1 MSYIKGKFKH
11 IIFESESGYRV
22 GLFKVNETDDENI
35 PTNKLI
41 TYTGYFMK
49 TNDND
54 NYVLNGKY
62 IFHDRY
68 GYQFSTD
75 NYEKIVPEGKD
86 AILDFLTSSFVKGC
100 GEVTA
105 KKIYKV
111 FGNDSLYK
119 IKENKSNLE
128 LVEGINEKKR
138 EQIYNSVC
146 KYFDNDALIVELKNM
161 GFSVKETMNL
171 INKFGKKI
179 KDIINKNIY
188 DLSDE
193 INFKKLDEIFLS
205 NNDMEDDRRV
215 KACLIET
222 MKYLTFSTGDIYLYK
237 EYLIKLY
244 NYKVDINNKKKIL
257 EKLNTINIEGCVI
270 PEYAL
275 FNGKDLIGVQME
287 YLYDYDALYDL
298 LSIKNIDYNIRKN
311 IAIKICQIILEIEKN
326 DAIYYDI
333 HEDNFLIRNQNVKT
347 IDMDSILLRSRF
359 DNEEYEINRLEARR
373 RLIYLCMQLLLNTID
388 FNITNIKDSRAKS
401 IYALSSKKQK
411 ELYDFA
417 FLDMNNEINPLDYL
431 DYFNEDYTEGMKKIL
446 CLR

>member
-1 MSYIKGKFKH
+1 MQSKQLSKSI
-11 IIFESESGYRV
+11 RR
-22 GLFKVNETDDENI
+22 
-35 PTNKLI
+35 KLI
-41 TYTGYFMK
+41 HINTR
-49 TNDND
+49 
-54 NYVLNGKY
+54 LNTE
-62 IFHDRY
+62 
-68 GYQFSTD
+68 S
-75 NYEKIVPEGKD
+75 
-86 AILDFLTSSFVKGC
+86 
-100 GEVTA
+100 
-105 KKIYKV
+105 
-111 FGNDSLYK
+111 
-119 IKENKSNLE
+119 
-128 LVEGINEKKR
+128 
-138 EQIYNSVC
+138 
-146 KYFDNDALIVELKNM
+146 
-161 GFSVKETMNL
+161 
-171 INKFGKKI
+171 
-179 KDIINKNIY
+179 
-188 DLSDE
+188 
-193 INFKKLDEIFLS
+193 
-205 NNDMEDDRRV
+205 
-215 KACLIET
+215 
-222 MKYLTFSTGDIYLYK
+222 DIYLYK
-237 EYLIKLY
+237 DYLIKLY